1 MAENIGS
8 LFPTKIPTY
17 EESADIKEAIRL
29 YHYGAPSG
37 TGSGEYNPN
46 NQTLSNVVR
55 NSIAGQF
62 KFIDEEIAD
71 IRLEGHASTYGSSAP
86 VAMPNGDDLVNGF
99 VWMNSSSTASTLNG
113 AIAVYQNTAP
123 VAGIANGTLWV
134 DKDSS
139 PLKMYVYDAA
149 EEEWKEIGA

>member
-46 NQTLSNVVR
+46 NAVLGNVVR
-55 NSIAGQF
+55 ESVAGQF
-62 KFIDEEIAD
+62 KFINEELAD
-71 IRLEGHASTYGSSAP
+71 IREAGYGSVYDDVAP
-86 VAMPNGDDLVNGF
+86 TVMPNGDDLVNGF
-99 VWMNSSSTASTLNG
+99 VWMNSASSASALNG
-113 AIAVYQNTAP
+113 AVAIYQPTAP
-123 VAGIANGTLWV
+123 VAGITNGTLWV

-139 PLKMYVYDAA
+139 PLKMYVYDAVA
-149 EEEWKEIGA
+149 AEWKEIGA

>member
-55 NSIAGQF
+55 DSIAGQF

-71 IRLEGHASTYGSSAP
+71 IRLAGYGSTYDDAAP
-86 VAMPNGDDLVNGF
+86 TAMPNGDNIVNGF
-99 VWMNSSSTASTLNG
+99 VWMDSDSSATTLNG
-113 AIAVYQNTAP
+113 AVAIYQTTAP
-123 VAGIANGTLWV
+123 VVGIANGTLWV

-139 PLKMYVYDAA
+139 PLKMYVYDATA
-149 EEEWKEIGA
+149 AQWKEIGA

>member
-46 NQTLSNVVR
+46 NAVLGNVVR
-55 NSIAGQF
+55 ESIAGQF
-62 KFIDEEIAD
+62 KFINEEIAD
-71 IRLEGHASTYGSSAP
+71 IRLEGHASTYDDAAP
-86 VAMPNGDDLVNGF
+86 TVMPNGDALVNGF
-99 VWMNSSSTASTLNG
+99 VWMNSASTASTLNG

-123 VAGIANGTLWV
+123 VSGIANGTLWV

>member
-55 NSIAGQF
+55 ESIAGQF
-62 KFIDEEIAD
+62 KFIDEEISD
-71 IRLEGHASTYGSSAP
+71 IRLAGYGSTYDDAAP
-86 VAMPNGDDLVNGF
+86 TAMPNGDDLVNGF
-99 VWMNSSSTASTLNG
+99 VWMDSDSSASILNG
-113 AIAVYQNTAP
+113 TVALYQTATP
-123 VAGIANGTLWV
+123 STGLVNGLLWV
-134 DKDSS
+134 DKNTMT
-139 PLKMYVYDAA
+139 LKVYDSADA
-149 EEEWKEIGA
+149 QWKVVG